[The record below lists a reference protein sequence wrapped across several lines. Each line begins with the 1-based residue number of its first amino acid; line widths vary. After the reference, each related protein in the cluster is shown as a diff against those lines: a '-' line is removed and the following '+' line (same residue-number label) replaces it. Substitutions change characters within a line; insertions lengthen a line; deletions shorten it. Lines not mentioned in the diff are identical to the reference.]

1 MQNHI
6 ASLLAFLLL
15 TLISISYGASITG
28 TITNPAG
35 DSIPDVEVSLKD
47 NYGPTTEYS
56 DADGFY
62 EFASTVTKGRYI
74 LEIFHGVDTIVDT
87 INIEDDNDFITKDYV
102 LEHAVALTGMYDGS
116 TVFPNSLQVLK
127 MGSSY
132 IIKNAEIDE
141 YYRVWVTDILG
152 KEVYS
157 FSGNKCFEKKLMTEN
172 WKQGVYLIHF
182 KIKSKHVISRF
193 LFLINE

>member
-102 LEHAVALTGMYDGS
+102 LEHAVAGD
-116 TVFPNSLQVLK
+116 VDVA
-127 MGSSY
+127 
-132 IIKNAEIDE
+132 AEVE
-141 YYRVWVTDILG
+141 QRAGGGPAGVRVDVTA
-152 KEVYS
+152 
-157 FSGNKCFEKKLMTEN
+157 
-172 WKQGVYLIHF
+172 
-182 KIKSKHVISRF
+182 R
-193 LFLINE
+193 